1 MADSPGANGSDA
13 AELLARWRQGDE
25 QAAAELFHRYLDRL
39 IALARSRLSDKLA
52 TRLDPE
58 DVVQSAY
65 RSFFHGAKEGR
76 YDLQH
81 GMDLWQLLVVITL
94 HKLHHQVRR
103 NLSSKRAVGREQPL
117 VNDALITEPGGEPIT
132 REPSPLEAL
141 TLVDELEQLMRPLD
155 ASQRQVLE
163 LRLQG
168 FSLEEIV
175 TATGRSLT
183 TVRRIL
189 QRVKQRL
196 EPRETAPTT
205 S

>member
-1 MADSPGANGSDA
+1 VN
-13 AELLARWRQGDE
+13 E
-25 QAAAELFHRYLDRL
+25 
-39 IALARSRLSDKLA
+39 AL
-52 TRLDPE
+52 
-58 DVVQSAY
+58 V
-65 RSFFHGAKEGR
+65 
-76 YDLQH
+76 
-81 GMDLWQLLVVITL
+81 
-94 HKLHHQVRR
+94 
-103 NLSSKRAVGREQPL
+103 
-117 VNDALITEPGGEPIT
+117 TEPDGEPIT

-189 QRVKQRL
+189 RRVKDELDQC
-196 EPRETAPTT
+196 ETAPT
-205 S
+205 SS

>member
-1 MADSPGANGSDA
+1 MADSPNANGSDA

-25 QAAAELFHRYLDRL
+25 QAAADLFHRYVDRL
-39 IALARSRLSDKLA
+39 IALARSRLSDKLVA
-52 TRLDPE
+52 RFDPE

-65 RSFFHGAKEGR
+65 RSFFHGAREGR

-117 VNDALITEPGGEPIT
+117 VNEALVTEPDGEPIT

-189 QRVKQRL
+189 RRVKDELDQCK
-196 EPRETAPTT
+196 TAPT
-205 S
+205 SS